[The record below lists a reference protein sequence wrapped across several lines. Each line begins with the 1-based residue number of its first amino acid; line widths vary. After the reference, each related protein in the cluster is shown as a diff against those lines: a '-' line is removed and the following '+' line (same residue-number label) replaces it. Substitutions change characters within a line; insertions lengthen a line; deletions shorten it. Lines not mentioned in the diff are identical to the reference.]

1 MKSKLSK
8 DHPEKNYACFR
19 KRRKKRVFLSLKKP
33 QIRGSVQEEETKS
46 KKAWKLLASPVT
58 LSVSLCD
65 SLRLSK
71 ALVPHV

>member
-33 QIRGSVQEEETKS
+33 QIRRSIEEETKS
-46 KKAWKLLASPVT
+46 KKTWKLLASPVA

>member
-1 MKSKLSK
+1 MSVS
-8 DHPEKNYACFR
+8 ER
-19 KRRKKRVFLSLKKP
+19 GERRERVFLSLKKP
-33 QIRGSVQEEETKS
+33 QVRGSVQEEETKS
-46 KKAWKLLASPVT
+46 KKTWKLLASPVA